1 MQFYTSSQAINRLN
15 EWGEHGT
22 PFFFFVNY
30 AGTQWYVAPLNA
42 VDSRILYRMPRH
54 SNYSDPSCILPSSYT
69 PHKLIAPPITD
80 YARGFDIVQE
90 AISRGETRLINLTWR
105 VPFES
110 DFDQHTRFQLG
121 REKYML
127 MVEGMF
133 SVFSPEPFI
142 EIEDGRIATFPMKGT
157 ISTSIPNAEAVLLS
171 NDKEAKEHADSVS
184 LLTEELERVA
194 TDVETVRY
202 RYCETIADG
211 RVIQTSSEIAGRV
224 KEQLQGRYG
233 DIIATLLP
241 GGSIA
246 GAPKEASLE
255 VIARAEA
262 YERGF
267 YTGIFGVFDGKR
279 LDTSVMIRFL
289 QYADDGQTYFF
300 GGGGITSNSILENEY
315 NELLL
320 KAHAT
325 ILY

>member
-1 MQFYTSSQAINRLN
+1 MQFHNSSEAIALLN
-15 EWGEHGT
+15 QWGQSET

-30 AGTQWYVAPLNA
+30 SGTQWYVAPLDA
-42 VDSRILYRMPRH
+42 VDKRILYRIPGH
-54 SNYSDPSCILPSSYT
+54 SNYDTPSYT
-69 PHKLIAPPITD
+69 PPHNYTPHRLLAPELEE
-80 YARGFDIVQE
+80 YAQGFNTVQE
-90 AISRGETRLINLTWR
+90 AITRGETRLINLTWR
-105 VPFES
+105 VPFQS
-110 DFDQHTRFQLG
+110 DFDQRERFALG

-142 EIEDGRIATFPMKGT
+142 EIKEGRIATFPMKGT
-157 ISTSIPNAEAVLLS
+157 ISTSIPNAEAVLLGS
-171 NDKEAKEHADSVS
+171 EKEAKEHADSVA

-194 TDVETVRY
+194 TQVETVRY

-224 KEQLQGRYG
+224 KDELAGRYG
-233 DIIATLLP
+233 DIIAALLP

-246 GAPKEASLE
+246 GAPKEPSLQ

-267 YTGIFGVFDGKR
+267 YTGIFGVFDGNR

-289 QYADDGQTYFF
+289 QYAEDGQTYFF
-300 GGGGITSNSILENEY
+300 GGGGVTGNSRLENEY

-320 KAHAT
+320 KANAT

>member
-1 MQFYTSSQAINRLN
+1 MQFYNRSEATNQLN
-15 EWGEHGT
+15 EWGKTST

-30 AGTQWYVAPLNA
+30 AGTQWYVATLDA
-42 VDSRILYRMPRH
+42 LDKRILYRIPGH
-54 SNYSDPSCILPSSYT
+54 SNYHTDNPSLPQDYS
-69 PHKLIAPPITD
+69 PHRLIAPQLED

-90 AISRGETRLINLTWR
+90 AIARQETRLINLTWR

-110 DFDQHTRFQLG
+110 RLSQKERFVLG
-121 REKYML
+121 KEKYML
-127 MVEGMF
+127 MVEGIF

-142 EIEDGRIATFPMKGT
+142 EIENGRIATFPMKGT
-157 ISTSIPNAEAVLLS
+157 ISTSIPNAEAVLLNS
-171 NDKEAKEHADSVS
+171 DKEAKEHADSVA
-184 LLTEELERVA
+184 LLTEELELVA
-194 TDVETVRY
+194 TDVETIRY

-246 GAPKEASLE
+246 GAPKAASLK

-262 YERGF
+262 YDRGF
-267 YTGIFGVFDGKR
+267 YTGIFGIFDGKR

-289 QYADDGQTYFF
+289 QYAEDGHTYFF
-300 GGGGITSNSILENEY
+300 GGGGVTGNSRLDNEY

-320 KAHAT
+320 KANAT

>member
-1 MQFYTSSQAINRLN
+1 MQFYTSSQAISRLN

-30 AGTQWYVAPLNA
+30 AGTQWYAAPLDA
-42 VDSRILYRMPRH
+42 VDKRILYRIPGH
-54 SNYSDPSCILPSSYT
+54 SNYDASSSAPPQGYT
-69 PHKLIAPPITD
+69 PHRLIAPKIED
-80 YARGFDIVQE
+80 YGRGFDIVQD

-110 DFDQHTRFQLG
+110 DFDQRTRFGMG

-133 SVFSPEPFI
+133 SVFSPEAFI
-142 EIEDGRIATFPMKGT
+142 EIENGRIATFPMKGT
-157 ISTSIPNAEAVLLS
+157 ISTSIPNAEAVLLGS
-171 NDKEAKEHADSVS
+171 DKEAKEHADSVA

-289 QYADDGQTYFF
+289 QYAENGQTYFF
-300 GGGGITSNSILENEY
+300 GGGGVTGNSSLENEY